1 VTPTEIILGKIRVR
15 YSAPKR
21 TAYLYLFLLKP
32 DANRNILIPS
42 ASDVVAAWVDE
53 GNGLTETPIEQALQQ
68 TIAARE
74 FRTARPTSAHER
86 RLSMARIVTLTVEAQ
101 AVDQYSV
108 DLFSRALAF
117 SPKGDRR
124 ALETW
129 RPAEGSWYSAPIG
142 RE

>member
-1 VTPTEIILGKIRVR
+1 MTPTEIITRKIWAR
-15 YSAPKR
+15 YSAPER
-21 TAYLYLFLLKP
+21 TAYLYMFLLKP
-32 DANRNILIPS
+32 DAIRESLIPEPS
-42 ASDVVAAWVDE
+42 EVLLAWVDE
-53 GNGLTETPIEQALQQ
+53 GKGLNAAPVDQAIAQ
-68 TIAARE
+68 TIAARN

-86 RLSMARIVTLTVEAQ
+86 RLSMARIVTLTVEPQ
-101 AVDQYSV
+101 ADDQYCV